1 MSSITFTPKSK
12 LKKLSNNAFSSCPLT
27 TFTIPAE
34 VNSFVGSVFGSIK
47 SIESIIVDKENQN
60 FVGDELNRYVLNS
73 QKTTLIYFAS
83 AITGCFSVPDG
94 VTLIEHAAFG
104 GTNLDSIEL
113 PNSVTQISQ
122 YAFYSAKISSIRL
135 PDTIKSIGQCA
146 FYSTPYLKAI
156 KLPSSLQTLE
166 TLLFADSGIV
176 SITIPDSVTTIKDSA
191 FAGCHQLQNVVLPK
205 NLQTIGGNVFPS
217 SHYVNF
223 EFGGD
228 SSIYINSQS
237 LLMDKN
243 NTYIS
248 LYLGSGQ
255 DTITIPS
262 TVKTIKDSAFRW
274 RSNIRSVTCS
284 GESQLERIESYAFQN
299 CINLNSFFNFPNI
312 KYISAY
318 AFANTKFPNSLSFGS
333 EFYKVEEGAF
343 LNCSFIPSVSFSSSV
358 QLVIGVKSF
367 YQCTSITS
375 LAFDCTDT
383 IRISDESFFGISL
396 LKSVNLPN
404 NIVSYGSYCFSMC
417 GLETV
422 TFDDNTIGVSSLS
435 TGMFKDCSN
444 LSNILIPS
452 NINLIGAFSLSN
464 ISVTKLHIPDNVEEL
479 SIQCFKSCEN
489 LVSIN
494 ISSNSH
500 LRSINF
506 GVFEGCR
513 LFREITPFKNSFFK
527 TDYGALYDSDL
538 TRMIIYPPA
547 SPARYFALAYSITSI
562 ADSAF
567 MGCTNLETIL
577 IPDNTVTSIGRSA
590 FEGCVNLKHINIP
603 LSVVSIGDNSFIGCR
618 SLHCGSILIQNKTS
632 SFRSQLYRAGV
643 QLISLSSCERI
654 TCRSTYYTLQYFFFA
669 VFIII

>member
-1 MSSITFTPKSK
+1 MYCFQSVKNTLQSFGCQQDSNLISIGTYAFYQCIKLETVDLSSCSLLRSINASAFYQCTSLSNVVLPEGLQVINSNGFRDTAITSINIPASVLILEDSVFRGCSKMSSITFTPKSK

-73 QKTTLIYFAS
+73 QKTALIYFAS
-83 AITGCFSVPDG
+83 AITGDFSVPDG

-113 PNSVTQISQ
+113 PNSVTQISE

-176 SITIPDSVTTIKDSA
+176 NITIPDSVTTIKDSA

-312 KYISAY
+312 KYIGAY

-333 EFYKVEEGAF
+333 EFYKVEDGAF

-358 QLVIGVKSF
+358 
-367 YQCTSITS
+367 
-375 LAFDCTDT
+375 LA
-383 IRISDESFFGISL
+383 
-396 LKSVNLPN
+396 
-404 NIVSYGSYCFSMC
+404 
-417 GLETV
+417 
-422 TFDDNTIGVSSLS
+422 
-435 TGMFKDCSN
+435 
-444 LSNILIPS
+444 PS
-452 NINLIGAFSLSN
+452 QVL
-464 ISVTKLHIPDNVEEL
+464 
-479 SIQCFKSCEN
+479 
-489 LVSIN
+489 
-494 ISSNSH
+494 
-500 LRSINF
+500 
-506 GVFEGCR
+506 
-513 LFREITPFKNSFFK
+513 
-527 TDYGALYDSDL
+527 
-538 TRMIIYPPA
+538 
-547 SPARYFALAYSITSI
+547 
-562 ADSAF
+562 
-567 MGCTNLETIL
+567 
-577 IPDNTVTSIGRSA
+577 
-590 FEGCVNLKHINIP
+590 
-603 LSVVSIGDNSFIGCR
+603 
-618 SLHCGSILIQNKTS
+618 
-632 SFRSQLYRAGV
+632 
-643 QLISLSSCERI
+643 
-654 TCRSTYYTLQYFFFA
+654 
-669 VFIII
+669 